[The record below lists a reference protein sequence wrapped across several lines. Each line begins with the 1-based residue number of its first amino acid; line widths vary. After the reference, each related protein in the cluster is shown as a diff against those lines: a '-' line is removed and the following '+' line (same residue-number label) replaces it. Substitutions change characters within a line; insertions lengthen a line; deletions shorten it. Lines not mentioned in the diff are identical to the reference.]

1 MTLDGTNTWVLS
13 TPGADRCVV
22 VDPGPDD
29 PAHRAAVLAQVG
41 ARSTR
46 VGVVLLTHGHPDH
59 AEGAAAFAEA
69 ARADGRTPGVRALD
83 PAVRLG
89 SEGLVDGDVVTE
101 AGLEVSVIAT
111 PGHTADSLS
120 FLLRGP
126 GQEAPDLLT
135 GDTVLGRGSSVV
147 AFPEGRLGAYL
158 ESLDRLSVV
167 CGATDVARLLPGHGP
182 VLDHP
187 AEVLEAYKQHRQER
201 LEQVAA
207 AMRGGA
213 RTAADVVAVVY
224 ADVDEALWPA
234 AAASVRAQ
242 LAYLTG
248 Q

>member
-13 TPGADRCVV
+13 APGAKQCVV

-29 PAHRAAVLAQVG
+29 SAHRQAVLAEVA

-46 VGVVLLTHGHPDH
+46 VAVVLLTHGHPDH
-59 AEGAAAFAEA
+59 AAGAGAFAAA
-69 ARADGRTPGVRALD
+69 ARVDGRVPGVRALD

-89 SEGLVDGDVVTE
+89 SEGLLDGDVVAE
-101 AGLEVSVIAT
+101 AGLEVSVVAT

-126 GQEAPDLLT
+126 RAAAPDLLT

-167 CGATDVARLLPGHGP
+167 CDSTEVRRLLPGHGP
-182 VLDHP
+182 VLERP
-187 AEVLEAYKQHRQER
+187 ADVLAAYKQHRQER

-213 RTAADVVAVVY
+213 RTAAEIVAVVY

-242 LAYLTG
+242 LAYLMG